1 VRLTTPRPDDLALR
15 NVTHQA
21 DNRIGGEQNHPA
33 RDNPDSESGSA
44 HAPAYLPDFCSS
56 SIVFGVVLTAELMA
70 IALTLARVTEWGE
83 FFRDLAKSSL
93 LVVWTSLAITGTL
106 CLLRARLNRF
116 SAAKASL
123 LTFAAVTI
131 IIIAVS
137 EIIYWLGTT
146 FTAPNITVTNS
157 WFPQN
162 RWYFLSSNV
171 IVGTI
176 MTGLALRYFYVSHQ
190 RQRTIE
196 SEART
201 RIHAL
206 QARIRPHFLFNSMN
220 TIAELTRTNPKAA
233 EAAVENLSDLFRASL
248 ADSRKLIPLAQ
259 ELEVTR
265 VYQEMEQQRL
275 GDRLVVKWQVDDL
288 PLQARIPSLTLQPL
302 LENAI
307 YHGVEPLPGVGVVEI
322 EGRRK
327 GDMIYVSVRNPLPI
341 KQFKSEPG
349 NQIALENIRE
359 RLELAFGPAAGLS
372 RAIDQTHYQVSIAFP
387 IKE

>member
-1 VRLTTPRPDDLALR
+1 MA
-15 NVTHQA
+15 HQP
-21 DNRIGGEQNHPA
+21 DNRTDRE
-33 RDNPDSESGSA
+33 PDASSESTSQ
-44 HAPAYLPDFCSS
+44 PSYLPNFCSS
-56 SIVFGVVLTAELMA
+56 SIVFGVVLIAELTA
-70 IALTLARVTEWGE
+70 IALTLARQTVWSS
-83 FFRDLAKSSL
+83 FFIDLAKTSL
-93 LVVWTSLAITGTL
+93 LLIWMSLAVSATL
-106 CLLRARLNRF
+106 CLLRRRLNRF
-116 SAAKASL
+116 SVAKASI
-123 LTFAAVTI
+123 LTFAAVTVV
-131 IIIAVS
+131 IIAVS
-137 EIIYWLGTT
+137 EAIYWLGTT
-146 FTAPNITVTNS
+146 YSTPGMTAPNT

-162 RWYFLSSNV
+162 HWYFLSSNLG
-171 IVGTI
+171 IGTI
-176 MTGLALRYFYVSHQ
+176 MTGLVLRYFYVSHQ
-190 RQRTIE
+190 RQRNVE

-248 ADSRKLIPLAQ
+248 ADSQKLIPLEQ

-275 GDRLVVKWQVDDL
+275 GERLVVKWQLDVL
-288 PLQARIPSLTLQPL
+288 PPHARIPSLTLQPL

-307 YHGVEPLPGVGVVEI
+307 YHGVEPLPDVGVVEI

-327 GDMIYVSVRNPLPI
+327 GNMIYLSVRNPLPI
-341 KQFKSEPG
+341 KKFKSEAG

-359 RLELAFGPAAGLS
+359 RLELAFGSSASLS

-387 IKE
+387 VKE

>member
-1 VRLTTPRPDDLALR
+1 
-15 NVTHQA
+15 
-21 DNRIGGEQNHPA
+21 
-33 RDNPDSESGSA
+33 
-44 HAPAYLPDFCSS
+44 
-56 SIVFGVVLTAELMA
+56 MA
-70 IALTLARVTEWGE
+70 VP
-83 FFRDLAKSSL
+83 
-93 LVVWTSLAITGTL
+93 IT
-106 CLLRARLNRF
+106 
-116 SAAKASL
+116 
-123 LTFAAVTI
+123 
-131 IIIAVS
+131 
-137 EIIYWLGTT
+137 
-146 FTAPNITVTNS
+146 

-171 IVGTI
+171 VVGTI

-190 RQRTIE
+190 WQRNVE

-248 ADSRKLIPLAQ
+248 ADSQKLIPLAQ
-259 ELEVTR
+259 ELEITR

-275 GDRLVVKWQVDDL
+275 GDRLIVRWQLDGL
-288 PLQARIPSLTLQPL
+288 PQQARIPSLTLQPL

-307 YHGVEPLPGVGVVEI
+307 YHGVEPLPDVGVVEI

-327 GDMIYVSVRNPLPI
+327 GDMIYLSVRNPLPI
-341 KQFKSEPG
+341 KKFKSEAG

-359 RLELAFGPAAGLS
+359 RLELAFGSSASLS

-387 IKE
+387 VKE